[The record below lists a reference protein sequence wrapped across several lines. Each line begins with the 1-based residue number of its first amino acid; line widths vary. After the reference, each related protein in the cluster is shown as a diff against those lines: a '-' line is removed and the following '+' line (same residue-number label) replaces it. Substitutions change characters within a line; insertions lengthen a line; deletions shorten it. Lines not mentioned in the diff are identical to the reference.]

1 MLPQRSAAAFLPDR
15 RTLGALRRAVQACRG
30 CDLYRRASQGVMGE
44 GPSRARVA
52 LVGEQPGDV
61 EDREGRPFVGPAGRV
76 LDEALERAGID
87 RGDCY
92 VTNAVKHFKWRAGGG
107 KRRLHE
113 KPSANEVRACRPWL
127 EVEIEVV
134 HPDAVVAL
142 GATAARAL
150 FGPGARV
157 TLQRG
162 RIFASEW
169 ARCSS
174 MTVHPSALL
183 RIPDAPER
191 RRALDAFVRDL
202 RSVRKAVDNPAIAE
216 GVGR

>member
-1 MLPQRSAAAFLPDR
+1 MVPQRSAAEFLPTR
-15 RTLGALRRAVQACRG
+15 RSLPSLRRAVQGCRG

-44 GPSRARVA
+44 GPVRARLA
-52 LVGEQPGDV
+52 LVGEQPGDA
-61 EDREGRPFVGPAGRV
+61 EDRQGRPFVGPAGRV
-76 LDEALERAGID
+76 LDEALERAGIE

-113 KPSANEVRACRPWL
+113 KPSVNEVRACRPWL

-134 HPDAVVAL
+134 HPEAVVAL
-142 GATAARAL
+142 GATAARSL
-150 FGPGARV
+150 FGPAARV
-157 TLQRG
+157 TVQRG
-162 RIFASEW
+162 RIFPSEW

-183 RIPDAPER
+183 RIPDAAER
-191 RRALDAFVRDL
+191 RRALEAFVRDL
-202 RSVRKAVDNPAIAE
+202 CSVRRAMDAPAIRERA
-216 GVGR
+216 GR